1 MQKEQMMKKKIAII
15 TIGLALLLITVA
27 SYQKYQQS
35 PRAIPTFGER
45 PEPEILTIE
54 QYIEDFE
61 YAYDI
66 LEAHY
71 PYFKVNEIKTG
82 VDWLEQKEKYLEQL
96 SNVTVDGQFT
106 STMQGI
112 LDELHNDHVRLMP
125 AEEGLMFYTSY
136 MTQPRYT
143 WTSKA
148 AEVFEKPTVRARYPI
163 TNERIDEYLSLTRN
177 LEEMGEQTNL
187 KAYDLVPGQ
196 VGYFSIASMLP
207 YDPKSTRVQAEK
219 EYLLPYLQSV
229 KDYPALVIDIRD
241 NYGGDSAY
249 WANFILPM
257 ILDEEASR
265 TAYLFQKDAPLFEH
279 MIRQHNMQE
288 LSEDFIKSLNVNPQA
303 EEIVSDFDY
312 YTRWEH
318 NIKPNAD
325 SIGFNGNIY
334 LLVNSRVY
342 SSSETF
348 ASFAK
353 ESGIATLIGTTTG
366 GDGLASGLTIFDLPN
381 TGYLIQFTSELGMT
395 ESGSISELDQT
406 TPHYEASPIKPLD
419 SNGEIN
425 IERDRT
431 IQKVLEL
438 EGLEL
443 D

>member
-1 MQKEQMMKKKIAII
+1 MIFGLACLII
-15 TIGLALLLITVA
+15 TIAFGYIK
-27 SYQKYQQS
+27 YQKIAR
-35 PRAIPTFGER
+35 PIPTFGER
-45 PEPEILTIE
+45 PEPETLTTE

-136 MTQPRYT
+136 VMLPRYN

-163 TNERIDEYLSLTRN
+163 TNERIDEYLSLTSN
-177 LEEMGEQTNL
+177 LVDGTEQSNL

-196 VGYFSIASMLP
+196 VGYFSITSMLNP
-207 YDPKSTRVQAEK
+207 DPNSKRVQAEK
-219 EYLLPYLQSV
+219 DYLLSYLQSI
-229 KDYPALVIDIRD
+229 KEYPALVIDIRD
-241 NYGGDSAY
+241 NFGGNSGY
-249 WANFILPM
+249 WSDFILPL
-257 ILDEEASR
+257 ILDKERIQKS
-265 TAYLFQKDAPLFEH
+265 YLFQKDAPLFEYL
-279 MIRQHNMQE
+279 IQQHKMQE
-288 LSEDFIKSLNVNPQA
+288 VTKDFIKSLNVNSQV
-303 EEIVSDFDY
+303 ENIISDFDY
-312 YTRWEH
+312 YSHRNH
-318 NIKPNAD
+318 IIKPD
-325 SIGFNGNIY
+325 EESIQYKGNIY

-342 SSSETF
+342 SSAEML
-348 ASFAK
+348 ALFAK
-353 ESGIATLIGTTTG
+353 ETGLATLIGTRTG
-366 GDGLASGLTIFDLPN
+366 GDGLASGLMLFDLPN
-381 TGYLIQFTSELGMT
+381 TGYVVRFTSNLGMT
-395 ESGSISELDQT
+395 SSGSINELEQT
-406 TPHYEASPIKPLD
+406 TPDFEVSPMKPLN

-438 EGLEL
+438 EGIQ
-443 D
+443 